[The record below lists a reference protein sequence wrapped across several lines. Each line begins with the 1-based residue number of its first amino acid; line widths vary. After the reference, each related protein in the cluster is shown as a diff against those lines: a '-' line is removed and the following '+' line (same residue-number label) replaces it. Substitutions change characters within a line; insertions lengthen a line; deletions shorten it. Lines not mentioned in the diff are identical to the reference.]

1 MPIEIQV
8 ALIAAI
14 TSTIIITPLVQLGV
28 NALRREKGGPRKR
41 RKKGVSRNIF

>member
-14 TSTIIITPLVQLGV
+14 TSTIITPLVQLGV